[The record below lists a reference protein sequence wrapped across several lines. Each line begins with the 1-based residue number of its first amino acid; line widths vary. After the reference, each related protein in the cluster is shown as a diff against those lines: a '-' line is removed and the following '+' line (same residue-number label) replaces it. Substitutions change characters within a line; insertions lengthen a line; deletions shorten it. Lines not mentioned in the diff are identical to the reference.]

1 MAVRMFRNRKG
12 MFFTIVAIMIITILF
27 VSFSPEYASRTGY
40 EESVLD
46 GRYEVAND
54 FVNTLKTG
62 YIPAAVE
69 ASSYHA
75 LQELSEYIKDEHNMG
90 RSHPFGTRNSFNES
104 FVNMMLTGSLLNP
117 CQTSTF
123 QATSDLK
130 PLLYLLEA
138 IENASY
144 RHLKL
149 NTTFD
154 YNNCQDFNVSIYQ
167 NNDTG
172 AFLVGVNL
180 TVNFTVQ
187 ADNLAR
193 WDDSENFSILFS
205 FEGIEDPL
213 YAARDTG
220 YTGFINKFKEI
231 DVKLW
236 DLERTRTSIEERTYR
251 PAGRDLVD
259 NSGEPNYYAPSF
271 LDRFVDDDNINHD
284 KLFGNSDTYGPKDY
298 SACCGIESLIN
309 PAKMAISSAPSL
321 NAYVDNSYVDWC
333 FFSAEGS
340 HCNKNPNSPT
350 MPPPERV
357 KCLTL
362 HQIFGRPDIDSP
374 TDPPSTIDSKGTHE
388 GFRLGELQAGTYN
401 VTAYVEDKHKVNI
414 ASLPNG
420 FPNCPLP

>member
-75 LQELSEYIKDEHNMG
+75 LQKLSEHIKDEHP
-90 RSHPFGTRNSFNES
+90 HPFGTRNIFNGS
-104 FVNMMLTGSLLNP
+104 FVNMMLTGSLNP
-117 CQTSTF
+117 CETSTF

-149 NTTFD
+149 NTTFNYGNPD
-154 YNNCQDFNVSIYQ
+154 CQDLNVAIYQ

-205 FEGIEDPL
+205 FEGIDDPL
-213 YAARDTG
+213 YWEHIHLKPGNVFEED
-220 YTGFINKFKEI
+220 FINKFKEV

-236 DLERTRTSIEERTYR
+236 NLERTRTSIGERTYR
-251 PAGRDLVD
+251 PAGKNLVD
-259 NSGEPNYYAPSF
+259 LSGEPNYYAPSF
-271 LDRFVDDDNINHD
+271 LDRFVYGDNVNHEE
-284 KLFGNSDTYGPKDY
+284 LFGNHDLYQSMGMEDY
-298 SACCGIESLIN
+298 SECCGIESMIN
-309 PAKMAISSAPSL
+309 PDKMGITS
-321 NAYVDNSYVDWC
+321 VTNSYVDWC
-333 FFSAEGS
+333 FFSGS
-340 HCNKNPNSPT
+340 GSECNQNPGYGNPT
-350 MPPPERV
+350 PKEV
-357 KCLTL
+357 NCLTL
-362 HQIFGRPDIDSP
+362 GSFTHNPPRHPVDFGGDYP
-374 TDPPSTIDSKGTHE
+374 E
-388 GFRLGELQAGTYN
+388 FRLDPIHTGTYN
-401 VTAYVEDKHKVNI
+401 VTAYVYNRDK
-414 ASLPNG
+414 
-420 FPNCPLP
+420 CPTTGVPPVSTCVDYYPACP

>member
-75 LQELSEYIKDEHNMG
+75 LQNLSEHIKDEHNMG
-90 RSHPFGTRNSFNES
+90 RPHPFLTRDSFNES
-104 FVNMMLTGSLLNP
+104 FVNMMLTGSLNP

-154 YNNCQDFNVSIYQ
+154 YDNCQDFNVSIYQ

-205 FEGIEDPL
+205 FEGIDDPL
-213 YAARDTG
+213 YWEHIHLKPGNVFEED
-220 YTGFINKFKEI
+220 FINKFKEV

-236 DLERTRTSIEERTYR
+236 NLERTRTSIGERTYR
-251 PAGRDLVD
+251 PAGKNLVD
-259 NSGEPNYYAPSF
+259 LSGEPNYYAPSF
-271 LDRFVDDDNINHD
+271 LDRFVDGDNVNREE
-284 KLFGNSDTYGPKDY
+284 LFGNHDLYQSMGMEDY

-309 PAKMAISSAPSL
+309 PVEMGITS
-321 NAYVDNSYVDWC
+321 VTNSYVDWC
-333 FFSAEGS
+333 FFSGS
-340 HCNKNPNSPT
+340 GSECNDNVNNFGDPSPK
-350 MPPPERV
+350 PI

-362 HQIFGRPDIDSP
+362 GRILSIGGDTPSDGLYDS
-374 TDPPSTIDSKGTHE
+374 
-388 GFRLGELQAGTYN
+388 FRLDELHAGTYN
-401 VTAYVEDKHKVNI
+401 VTAYVESPLTLPAVD
-414 ASLPNG
+414 ASQPG
-420 FPNCPLP
+420 RDYYPACP

>member
-12 MFFTIVAIMIITILF
+12 MFFTLVAIMIITILF

-75 LQELSEYIKDEHNMG
+75 LQELSEHIKDEP
-90 RSHPFGTRNSFNES
+90 SHPFGTRNSFNES
-104 FVNMMLTGSLLNP
+104 FVKMMLTGSLLNP

-149 NTTFD
+149 NTTFN
-154 YNNCQDFNVSIYQ
+154 YGNPNCQDFNVSIYQ

-213 YAARDTG
+213 YAAHDPG
-220 YTGFINKFKEI
+220 GQSDFINKFKEV

-236 DLERTRTSIEERTYR
+236 NLERTRTSIGERTYR
-251 PAGRDLVD
+251 PAGKNLVD
-259 NSGEPNYYAPSF
+259 LSGEPNYYAPSF
-271 LDRFVDDDNINHD
+271 LDRFVDDDNVNQD
-284 KLFGNSDTYGPKDY
+284 KLFGNRDTYGPKDY

-309 PAKMAISSAPSL
+309 PVDMGVSL
-321 NAYVDNSYVDWC
+321 VIPLPPNSYVDWC
-333 FFSAEGS
+333 YFSDSDS
-340 HCNKNPNSPT
+340 HCNENPN
-350 MPPPERV
+350 PPPNSDPAPKEV
-357 KCLTL
+357 QCLTNALNLFHTSQNIDFTGHYPGFKLDPL
-362 HQIFGRPDIDSP
+362 H
-374 TDPPSTIDSKGTHE
+374 
-388 GFRLGELQAGTYN
+388 AGTYN
-401 VTAYVEDKHKVNI
+401 VTAYIYSRGK
-414 ASLPNG
+414 LPATDYD
-420 FPNCPLP
+420 PNSGRDYYPACP